1 MNTTSPIK
9 VLVVDDSAVVRK
21 MICDALAKDP
31 QIVVVGTAP
40 DPYIARDKIKELNP
54 DVLTLDI
61 EMPRMDGLTFLKI
74 LQQHRPMPVIV
85 ISSLTQAGS
94 SAAMEALQAGAVEV
108 LAKPTSAYSIGH
120 LAEQLAR
127 HIKTAAGARLQ
138 RRPAPVARDVASQA
152 PRISTSFTRRAPSG
166 FHPRQIIAIGAS
178 TGGVQA
184 LSEVLTQL
192 PTGLPGIAITQ
203 HIPPYFSR
211 VFAERINGLA
221 AIEVREA
228 VEGDLLQPGLAL
240 IAPGDYHMTLAWAG
254 NGYKVSLNQKPPV
267 HHCRP
272 AVDVMFRSIAECP
285 GARVVAAILTGMG
298 SDGAMGMKSLKT
310 LGARTIA
317 QDEQSSVVYGMPR
330 AAVELGVVDQVLP
343 LSQIADALIESAQA
357 MAGASA
363 PTRPLTSS
371 L

>member
-1 MNTTSPIK
+1 MNTTPTIK

-31 QIVVVGTAP
+31 QIEVVGTAP

-94 SAAMEALQAGAVEV
+94 AAAMEALQSGAVEV

-127 HIKTAAGARLQ
+127 VIKTAATARLN
-138 RRPAPVARDVASQA
+138 RRPAPMARDIAGTAPRKPGGIQA
-152 PRISTSFTRRAPSG
+152 PAGRLFN
-166 FHPRQIIAIGAS
+166 PRQIIAIGAS

-192 PTGLPGIAITQ
+192 PAGLPGIAITQ
-203 HIPPYFSR
+203 HIPAYFSR
-211 VFAERINGLA
+211 VFAERVNGMSAL
-221 AIEVREA
+221 EVREA
-228 VEGDLLQPGLAL
+228 AEGDLLQPGVAL
-240 IAPGDYHMTLAWAG
+240 IAPGDYHMTLSWAG
-254 NGYKVSLNQKPPV
+254 TGYKVALNQKPPV

-272 AVDVMFRSIAECP
+272 AVDVMFRSIAECS

-298 SDGAMGMKSLKT
+298 ADGAMGMKILKS

-317 QDEQSSVVYGMPR
+317 QDEQSCVVYGMPR

-343 LSQIADALIESAQA
+343 LSHIAGALIDAAQA
-357 MAGASA
+357 MAGATNSI
-363 PTRPLTSS
+363 RPLTPSI
-371 L
+371 

>member
-1 MNTTSPIK
+1 MNVTQPIR

-31 QIVVVGTAP
+31 QIQVVGTAP

-94 SAAMEALQAGAVEV
+94 SAAMEALQSGAVEV
-108 LAKPTSAYSIGH
+108 LAKPSSAYSIGA
-120 LAEQLAR
+120 LSEQLAR
-127 HIKTAAGARLQ
+127 HIKTAVTARLQ
-138 RRPAPVARDVASQA
+138 RRPMPTPRDIAGAA
-152 PRISTSFTRRAPSG
+152 PRPFQPTASTAGRT

-184 LSEVLTQL
+184 LAEVLTQL
-192 PTGLPGIAITQ
+192 PATLPGIVITQ

-211 VFAERINGLA
+211 VFAERINSMA
-221 AIEVREA
+221 ALEVREA
-228 VEGDLLQPGLAL
+228 VDGEILQPGLAL
-240 IAPGDYHMTLAWAG
+240 VAPGDYHMTLSWG
-254 NGYKVSLNQKPPV
+254 GTGYRVSLNQKPPV

-272 AVDVMFRSIAECP
+272 AVDVMLRSIAECA
-285 GARVVAAILTGMG
+285 GARVTAAILTGMG
-298 SDGAMGMKSLKT
+298 SDGAMGLKA
-310 LGARTIA
+310 LKAIGARTMA
-317 QDEQSSVVYGMPR
+317 QDEQTCVVYGMPR

-343 LSQIADALIESAQA
+343 LASIAPALIESALIQA
-357 MAGASA
+357 NA
-363 PTRPLTSS
+363 PRPLVANP
-371 L
+371 